1 YTRGRPPGLSRRHR
15 REPPRKSPPMRHK
28 KDHAEPPIRAIV
40 LALTAVI
47 LVTLVVQ
54 SLVSHRGVPAALTR
68 YARSDHAQNAA
79 NRVPPHLP
87 ACGLSARAATD
98 HTRPE

>member
-1 YTRGRPPGLSRRHR
+1 
-15 REPPRKSPPMRHK
+15 MRHK

-47 LVTLVVQ
+47 VVTLVVQ

-79 NRVPPHLP
+79 NRVPAHLP
-87 ACGLSARAATD
+87 ASAAWHVAPAASRSSARC
-98 HTRPE
+98 TRSSAYIGDPRRAHASA